1 MIFRAWAIRSGP
13 KSTEVRTTRQTVN
26 VGMTSSLFGSG
37 WRKYSLRSLS
47 RSGRYCPVQNK
58 NPARPN
64 HADFMACDYNIE
76 LFHKTV
82 KQYLGFEEVA
92 TSGFDAV
99 MSHVHW
105 VYCAY
110 ILLSMAPPGVSAGA
124 TSLGDK
130 QRQLQQLLG
139 NQEKRRL
146 LQPLTQMGGVQ
157 RYADEL
163 RQALA
168 AA

>member
-64 HADFMACDYNIE
+64 HVDFMACDYNIE
-76 LFHKTV
+76 ITIKELKGGLHLGQMQVTRDADRVSRSVALSVCAYLLLVRLYGRDEALEEPWSLFRLKQRFSIDVMRDQIDRTERKWQRKI
-82 KQYLGFEEVA
+82 KQYQ
-92 TSGFDAV
+92 DA
-99 MSHVHW
+99 
-105 VYCAY
+105 A
-110 ILLSMAPPGVSAGA
+110 
-124 TSLGDK
+124 
-130 QRQLQQLLG
+130 
-139 NQEKRRL
+139 
-146 LQPLTQMGGVQ
+146 
-157 RYADEL
+157 
-163 RQALA
+163 
-168 AA
+168 

>member
-13 KSTEVRTTRQTVN
+13 RSPEVCTTRQTVN

-37 WRKYSLRSLS
+37 WRKYSLRPLS
-47 RSGRYCPVQNK
+47 RSGRYSPVKDK

-82 KQYLGFEEVA
+82 KQQLGFEDVA
-92 TSGFDAV
+92 THGFDSV

-105 VYCAY
+105 VYCSY
-110 ILLSMAPPGVSAGA
+110 ILLHLSPRE
-124 TSLGDK
+124 SLRK
-130 QRQLQQLLG
+130 
-139 NQEKRRL
+139 
-146 LQPLTQMGGVQ
+146 
-157 RYADEL
+157 
-163 RQALA
+163 
-168 AA
+168 

>member
-47 RSGRYCPVQNK
+47 RSGRYGPVQNK

-76 LFHKTV
+76 LFFRWV
-82 KQYLGFEEVA
+82 KCGLGCRHVLSQGMNGGRIQVYAAFIASLLISLWVGRAPTKRTYEMLCFSRSGWA
-92 TSGFDAV
+92 TAAELIAHIDRL
-99 MSHVHW
+99 H
-105 VYCAY
+105 
-110 ILLSMAPPGVSAGA
+110 LKAPP
-124 TSLGDK
+124 TCK
-130 QRQLQQLLG
+130 
-139 NQEKRRL
+139 N
-146 LQPLTQMGGVQ
+146 
-157 RYADEL
+157 
-163 RQALA
+163 
-168 AA
+168 